1 VDKTELLL
9 KSLTEAHGAPGNES
23 EVRAIMAANLP
34 SYAKVTTDRLGSLIA
49 EIPGKSASPRVMVGA
64 HLDEVGF
71 VVREITKEGFI
82 KVLPL
87 GGWWGHV
94 MLAHRVL
101 IQTRKGPV
109 IGIFGSTPPH
119 LLADEDRKKVIE
131 PKAMYVDVGAMDGFD
146 VTKRLGVR
154 KGDFVTPISDFQ
166 IMGNNKLYLAKA
178 FDNRIACALVCDILN
193 ATKPNT
199 LPGTLIGVGSVQE
212 EVGLRG
218 ATTSAWAV
226 EPDIALVFDV
236 GIAKDTPG
244 LDGAAEERLGAG
256 VSIDVFDAGMI
267 PNKALLHLVIDT
279 AERHKIKYH
288 LSSMER
294 GATDAGRVHM
304 SRSGVPAVSMGPAV
318 RYIHSH
324 NSIFARADYDAT
336 LKLGL
341 AVLKQLDQKTV
352 AGLTGLGPSAVDK
365 PKRKAG
371 KK

>member
-1 VDKTELLL
+1 MDKTELLL

-49 EIPGKSASPRVMVGA
+49 EIPGKSLSPRVMVGA

-101 IQTRKGPV
+101 IQTRKGPL

-131 PKAMYVDVGAMDGFD
+131 PKAMYIDVGAMDSFD
-146 VTKRLGVR
+146 VVKKFGVR

-166 IMGNNKLYLAKA
+166 IMGNRKLYLAKA
-178 FDNRIACALVCDILN
+178 FDNRIACALVCDVLN

-199 LPGTLIGVGSVQE
+199 LPGTVIGVGSVQE

-218 ATTSAWAV
+218 AATSAWAV
-226 EPDIALVFDV
+226 QPDAALILDV
-236 GIAKDTPG
+236 GIARDTPG
-244 LDGAAEERLGAG
+244 LESGAEERLGAG
-256 VSIDVFDAGMI
+256 VSIAVYDAGMI

-279 AERHKIKYH
+279 AERNKIKFH

-304 SRSGVPAVSMGPAV
+304 SRSGVPSVSIGPAV

-324 NSIFARADYDAT
+324 NSIFARSDYDAT
-336 LKLGL
+336 LKLAN

-352 AGLTGLGPSAVDK
+352 AGLTGLGPSPVDK